1 MSAQIQG
8 VPNTERVIT
17 YIDGFNL
24 YFGLRDRGWRRLLW
38 LDLSALSQR
47 LLKPGQILEGV
58 KYFTSRVSGQGAKQQ
73 RQSPYIDAL
82 GTVPRIDI
90 FYGKYISSPRICRNC
105 NAIDDVPS
113 EKMTDVNIAVELLSD
128 AFDNAFETALLVSG
142 DSDLSGPIMKIREK
156 FSNKRVVVAFPPNRV
171 SKQLRSVAQSSFV
184 IRRSHIAS
192 SQFPAKAETASGTHS
207 PQAC

>member
-113 EKMTDVNIAVELLSD
+113 E
-128 AFDNAFETALLVSG
+128 
-142 DSDLSGPIMKIREK
+142 DSDLSGPIMKIREKIREK

-192 SQFPAKAETASGTHS
+192 SQFPAKAETASGHILHK
-207 PQAC
+207 PVEWI